1 MLFGGNS
8 VSSVEKMITK
18 QNLKGLVEASK
29 SKKKDVRLAAIAGLG
44 KVGGD
49 DAFNRLVGCLYDNDQ
64 DVRIATVKAFEEKG
78 DRKAAAHIAHQIQ
91 LERDQSIIDEMHR
104 ALKSLQS
111 LG

>member
-8 VSSVEKMITK
+8 VKSVEKMIEK
-18 QNLKGLVEASK
+18 QNLKGLVKASK

-44 KVGGD
+44 KVSGD
-49 DAFNRLVGCLYDNDQ
+49 DAFNRLVGCLFDNDP
-64 DVRIATVKAFEEKG
+64 DIRIAVVKAFAEKG

-91 LERDQSIIDEMHR
+91 MEFDQGIIDEMHV

-111 LG
+111 LD